1 MEEQLAMLEDEE
13 ECGHAWD
20 AYQHLVADPESS
32 YGRFVA
38 MRKKFLQRNRA
49 AIEVDE
55 CRLQLPRRALEEE
68 GLECAVWPHLYPK
81 TAWCETHVRLQDVR
95 RKESRQGRARS
106 RRRNKPAAAAAGT
119 ANKSSSSSITSSD
132 SDSSNSSSSE
142 ETSVAAA
149 RPQAEEAEAE
159 PAAEEAETESD
170 DEEEDAAPLHF
181 AREGRN
187 SAKSS
192 YLAKVLGPTL
202 GYGSTYE
209 LFQFVYDLW
218 LWSSLGAKKNTVA
231 APMRLAM
238 AGYSFS
244 PEYWQ
249 SRHAGLVDLVK
260 QLGLPTLF
268 LTIAPYEWSW
278 PFHKWVED
286 EAAKM
291 LQARLQLPVAE
302 TLHIAHVLAQTVVGF
317 LTGANRQAQKSHGN
331 TKAWR
336 SHLLAAKDGSGKQT
350 VLNFF
355 GRLEYQD
362 GKRRR
367 YVNQEEAATQF
378 YHGRGTVHLH
388 LLV

>member
-13 ECGHAWD
+13 ECGHTWD

-38 MRKKFLQRNRA
+38 MHKQFLQRNRA

-55 CRLQLPRRALEEE
+55 RRLQLPRRALEEE

-119 ANKSSSSSITSSD
+119 ANKSSSSSSASSD

-142 ETSVAAA
+142 EMSVAAA

-159 PAAEEAETESD
+159 PAAEETEAESED
-170 DEEEDAAPLHF
+170 EDEEAAPLHF

-209 LFQFVYDLW
+209 L
-218 LWSSLGAKKNTVA
+218 
-231 APMRLAM
+231 
-238 AGYSFS
+238 
-244 PEYWQ
+244 
-249 SRHAGLVDLVK
+249 
-260 QLGLPTLF
+260 
-268 LTIAPYEWSW
+268 
-278 PFHKWVED
+278 
-286 EAAKM
+286 
-291 LQARLQLPVAE
+291 
-302 TLHIAHVLAQTVVGF
+302 
-317 LTGANRQAQKSHGN
+317 
-331 TKAWR
+331 
-336 SHLLAAKDGSGKQT
+336 
-350 VLNFF
+350 LNFPVRLRSLVVVVF
-355 GRLEYQD
+355 GC
-362 GKRRR
+362 
-367 YVNQEEAATQF
+367 QEE
-378 YHGRGTVHLH
+378 HGRGTDEAGNGRVQ
-388 LLV
+388 LLTRVLAEPACWTRGLGQTAGVANTLPDHCSL